1 MKVAIHK
8 LPYVYIWISLLFND
22 VPFVA
27 KTGEKKEYQN
37 HNRQIYAEN

>member
-1 MKVAIHK
+1 MKVAIDK
-8 LPYVYIWISLLFND
+8 LSYVYIWINWMFND

-27 KTGEKKEYQN
+27 KTEEKKEYQN